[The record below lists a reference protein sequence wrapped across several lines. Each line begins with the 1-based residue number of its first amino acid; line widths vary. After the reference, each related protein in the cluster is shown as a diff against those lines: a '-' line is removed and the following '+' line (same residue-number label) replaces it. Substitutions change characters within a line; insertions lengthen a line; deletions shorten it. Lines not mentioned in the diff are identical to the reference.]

1 MADHASRPLQNRRKY
16 GKLPALSTLVACL
29 NGDPVQGMRNSS
41 PASRRRVI
49 DFIANVREALEAIDE
64 APSWDLINNPTRRMR
79 RLMVELNARLDEY
92 PTSVFFY
99 INYGREWV
107 FDPGA
112 LAGGRPV
119 IESMA
124 VHNVIELARL
134 GTLARLMTCGC
145 GRWFFAKFAHQKFCS
160 IRCRKRNH
168 ESSEEFKAA
177 RRAYMR
183 RYYHL
188 KVSGKVK

>member
-1 MADHASRPLQNRRKY
+1 
-16 GKLPALSTLVACL
+16 
-29 NGDPVQGMRNSS
+29 MRTSS

-49 DFIANVREALEAIDE
+49 DFIANVREALEAIGE
-64 APSWDLINNPTRRMR
+64 APSWDLINNPTRRMQ

-124 VHNVIELARL
+124 VHNVIELAKL
-134 GTLARLMTCGC
+134 GTLARLMTCAC

-160 IRCRKRNH
+160 TRCRKRNH

-188 KVSGKVK
+188 KTSGKVK

>member
-1 MADHASRPLQNRRKY
+1 MADHASRPLKNRRKY

-29 NGDPVQGMRNSS
+29 NGDPVQGMRSSS

-49 DFIANVREALEAIDE
+49 DFIANAREALEAIDE

-124 VHNVIELARL
+124 VHNVIELAKL

-160 IRCRKRNH
+160 TRCRKKNH

-188 KVSGKVK
+188 KVSGRVK